1 MDPVPLLLTEGGL
14 ETWLVYHEGVDLP
27 HFAAF
32 DLIRRPGGRAI
43 LERHYRSFAEL
54 GAREA
59 VGVILE
65 TATWRASADWGAR
78 LGYDARQLEALHH
91 ELVDLLVGV
100 RAAFQPSPA
109 PILLAGCVGPRSDAY
124 APAVRMTVDEAAA
137 YHGAQL
143 ATFAAAP
150 VDLVVAST
158 LGYVEEALGVAG
170 AAGSLSVPL
179 VLSFTVETDGRLP
192 SGQRVGE
199 AIEQV
204 DRATGGRVAYFMI
217 NCAHPSHVAR
227 GLEPD
232 EPWQRRLCGL
242 RANASA
248 KSHAELDAATAL
260 DEGDADDLAA
270 SIVALRSSWPTLG
283 VVGGCCGT
291 DGRHVEGIVRAWRLG
306 VDPQEPVATAPGSSR

>member
-1 MDPVPLLLTEGGL
+1 MDPGSLLLAEGGL
-14 ETWLVYHEGVDLP
+14 ETWLVYHEGVALP

-32 DLIRRPGGRAI
+32 DVLRRPGGRAL
-43 LERHYRSFAEL
+43 LERHYRAFAEL
-54 GAREA
+54 GAQEG

-78 LGYDARQLEALHH
+78 LGYDAHELEALHH
-91 ELVDLLVGV
+91 ELLDLLLDV
-100 RAAFQPSPA
+100 RAAFQPSPV
-109 PILLAGCVGPRSDAY
+109 PILVAGSVGPRSDAY
-124 APAVRMTVDEAAA
+124 APSVRMTVAEAAA

-143 ATFAAAP
+143 ATLAAMP

-158 LGYVEEALGVAG
+158 LGYVEEALGVAR
-170 AAGSLSVPL
+170 AAASLPVPL
-179 VLSFTVETDGRLP
+179 VLSFTVETDGRMP
-192 SGQRVGE
+192 SGQHVGA

-204 DRATGGRVAYFMI
+204 DAASGGRVAYYMI

-232 EPWQRRLCGL
+232 APWLHRLRGL

-260 DEGDADDLAA
+260 DAGDVDELAA
-270 SIVALRSSWPTLG
+270 GFAALRATWPTLS

-291 DGRHVEGIVRAWRLG
+291 DRRHLERIVAALTG
-306 VDPQEPVATAPGSSR
+306 

>member
-1 MDPVPLLLTEGGL
+1 MDPAPLLLTEGGL

-27 HFAAF
+27 YFAAF
-32 DLIRRPGGRAI
+32 DLLRRPGGREL
-43 LERHYRSFAEL
+43 LERHYRSYADL
-54 GAREA
+54 AAREG

-78 LGYDARQLEALHH
+78 LGYDARRLEALHH
-91 ELVDLLVGV
+91 ELVDLVTGV
-100 RAAFQPSPA
+100 RAAAAAKQA
-109 PILLAGCVGPRSDAY
+109 PILVAGSVGPRSDAY
-124 APAVRMTVDEAAA
+124 APAVRMTIDEAAA

-143 ATFAAAP
+143 ATFAATP

-158 LGYVEEALGVAG
+158 LGYVEEALGVAL

-204 DRATGGRVAYFMI
+204 DAATGARVAYFMI

-227 GLEPD
+227 ALEPGAG
-232 EPWQRRLCGL
+232 WKRRLCGL
-242 RANASA
+242 RANASTQ
-248 KSHAELDAATAL
+248 SHAELDAATAL

-270 SIVALRSSWPTLG
+270 SIVALRAAWPTLR

-291 DGRHVEGIVRAWRLG
+291 DRRHVERIVRAW
-306 VDPQEPVATAPGSSR
+306 VS